1 MFNFY
6 TGKYLLVPLSL
17 EQGFLNIV
25 KLPVVAGAVSY
36 HCENLL
42 MSNSFEVVLL
52 FAMPHAQSPCHSTH
66 EHTHA
71 RLKGKL
77 KRILLREKISC
88 KFYLHWSCSGYDDPL
103 RTDDI

>member
-1 MFNFY
+1 MIKDWNLLPCYQKAEMFNFY

-42 MSNSFEVVLL
+42 MSNSFEVELL
-52 FAMPHAQSPCHSTH
+52 FAMPHAQPPATPHMNTH
-66 EHTHA
+66 TQ
-71 RLKGKL
+71 
-77 KRILLREKISC
+77 
-88 KFYLHWSCSGYDDPL
+88 D
-103 RTDDI
+103 